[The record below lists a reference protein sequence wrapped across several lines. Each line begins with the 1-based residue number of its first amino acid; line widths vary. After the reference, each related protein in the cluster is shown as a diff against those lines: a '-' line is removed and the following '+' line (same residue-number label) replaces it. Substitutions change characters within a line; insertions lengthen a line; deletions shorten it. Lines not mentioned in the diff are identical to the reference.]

1 MGRQDLPTETNILHG
16 QFSQLLENLGIGV
29 FTVDIE
35 RRITSFN
42 ETVQRLTGLREDEVI
57 GRKCYDVFFSDLCH
71 GQCMY
76 SEAVKA
82 TGKPLAFDMEI
93 QDETGSLRNITKL
106 VSPLLSS
113 DGEVTG
119 CIEILQDLSAYSEL
133 LDRIR
138 YDEHRL
144 KLILDN
150 LDIGVFT
157 VNRGGHIT
165 SFNSMAET
173 ITGYQRQE
181 ILGQH
186 HAKLTGCNLPGQIC
200 SLAESI
206 ESGETLANLHRQ
218 LFTKDGRKLPIR
230 ANFMALRNE
239 AGDTIG
245 GLETFQ
251 DLSLIQ
257 QLNRA
262 ISNKYTFADMIG
274 KDGVM
279 QQIFEILPVVA
290 DSEANVL
297 VVGPTGTGKDLLAKI
312 VHNASRRKDKPFVK
326 VNCAA
331 LPDNLLESEMFGYVK
346 GAFTGADRDKPGRFQ
361 EAEGGSIFLDEIG
374 DLPLPLQAKLL
385 RVLEDKEFYPLGGRE
400 LCRVDVRII
409 AATNQIVEEL
419 VREKRFR
426 EDLFYR
432 LNVMRLEL
440 PPLKERR
447 GDLPL
452 LISNF
457 LKQYNITKGAAVSK
471 IAEDAMEILLNYNY
485 PGNIRELENIIE
497 HACVL
502 CQGEVIERR
511 HLPMYLQT
519 SSAQREGEIIAS
531 PDAAGARGQW
541 ERQRIVEVLTEH
553 SWHRQKAAK
562 ALGMDRT
569 TLWRKMK
576 KYDIL
581 P

>member
-1 MGRQDLPTETNILHG
+1 
-16 QFSQLLENLGIGV
+16 
-29 FTVDIE
+29 
-35 RRITSFN
+35 
-42 ETVQRLTGLREDEVI
+42 
-57 GRKCYDVFFSDLCH
+57 
-71 GQCMY
+71 
-76 SEAVKA
+76 
-82 TGKPLAFDMEI
+82 MEI
-93 QDETGSLRNITKL
+93 QDETGSRRNITKL

-119 CIEILQDLSAYSEL
+119 CIEILQDLSAYNEL

-165 SFNSMAET
+165 SFNSMAES
-173 ITGYQRQE
+173 ITGYERQE

-186 HAKLTGCNLPGQIC
+186 HAKLTGCNLPGQVC

-206 ESGETLANLHRQ
+206 ETGETLANLHRR

-239 AGDTIG
+239 AGQTIG

-257 QLNRA
+257 KLNRA
-262 ISNKYTFADMIG
+262 ISDKYTFADMIG

-279 QQIFEILPVVA
+279 QQVFEILPVVA
-290 DSEANVL
+290 ESEANVL
-297 VVGPTGTGKDLLAKI
+297 VEGPTGTGKDLLAKI
-312 VHNASRRKDKPFVK
+312 IHNASRRKDKPFVK

-374 DLPLPLQAKLL
+374 DLPLSLQAKLL

-400 LCRVDVRII
+400 LSQVDVRII
-409 AATNQIVEEL
+409 AATNQILENL
-419 VREKRFR
+419 VREKKFR
-426 EDLFYR
+426 EDLYYR

-447 GDLPL
+447 ADIPL
-452 LISNF
+452 LINNF
-457 LKQYNITKGAAVSK
+457 VKQYNVTKGASVTR
-471 IAEDAMEILLNYNY
+471 IAEDAMDILLNYDY

-502 CQGEVIERR
+502 CQGEIVERR
-511 HLPMYLQT
+511 HLPLYMQAIQ
-519 SSAQREGEIIAS
+519 SSRDEGFVARPGVTEARVQREREL
-531 PDAAGARGQW
+531 
-541 ERQRIVEVLTEH
+541 IVEALEEH
-553 SWHRQKAAK
+553 RWHRQKAAK

-576 KYDIL
+576 KYNIAR
-581 P
+581 